1 MRETWGL
8 AVKHIGSWIILM
20 LCLSNA
26 NGQRRDNWP
35 KPPEP
40 AVREEVAHAPDA
52 RVEHRDLSTLENEA
66 RELEGLAQM
75 VPNDVSTL
83 KKGLMPK
90 EAVERLKRIEKLAKK
105 IRGEM

>member
-1 MRETWGL
+1 MKRLGFL
-8 AVKHIGSWIILM
+8 IILT

-40 AVREEVAHAPDA
+40 AVREEAAHGPDV
-52 RVEHRDLSTLENEA
+52 RVEHRDLSMLENEA

-83 KKGLMPK
+83 KKGMMPK
-90 EAVERLKRIEKLAKK
+90 EAVDRLKRIEKLAKK
-105 IRGEM
+105 IRSEMEH